1 MNPIKISV
9 TVAIIMLSSS
19 ANAQLFKKLGKRA
32 ERAAERTVEHRV
44 DYETHKTTDRALD
57 SVIDAPKKKKRR
69 KKRNKKSKNVIG
81 SETEQQSDSIQAFYP
96 QKPLNNKL

>member
-1 MNPIKISV
+1 MNPIKIIV

-19 ANAQLFKKLGKRA
+19 ANAQR
-32 ERAAERTVEHRV
+32 RVEN
-44 DYETHKTTDRALD
+44 ETHRSTDRVLD

-81 SETEQQSDSIQAFYP
+81 SETEQQSDSIQTFYP
-96 QKPLNNKL
+96 QELLNQ